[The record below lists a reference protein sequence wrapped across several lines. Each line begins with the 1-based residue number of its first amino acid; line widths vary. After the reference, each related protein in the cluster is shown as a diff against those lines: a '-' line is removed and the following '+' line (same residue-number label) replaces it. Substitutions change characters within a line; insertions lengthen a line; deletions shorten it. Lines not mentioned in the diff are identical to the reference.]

1 MQRREPTPS
10 RRRART
16 RRALAAPALALAAL
30 VGVAGCSGAVGS
42 KTGGRADPVVLTLAD
57 GVSDPY
63 YEPAIAHFIKRVD
76 QLSGGQVR
84 IKDVE
89 GWGDHAPDYE
99 QQIVHDV
106 AAGKAELGFVG
117 TRVFDTLGVPSF
129 RALTAPMLIDDYALE
144 DAVITSDIPGQMLPS
159 LEKLHV
165 RGLAVLGDG
174 LRKPISKKTPLVE
187 AADWKGITVGTIR
200 SATGAAAF
208 AALGART
215 TDDISATFSGA
226 ERNLRIWRNNYLT
239 DYPVVTAN
247 VNLWPQTLAI
257 LANPARLARLP
268 EQQRGWIERA
278 AKEAATAS
286 TGLFDHDQEILT
298 ASCTRGARFTDASD
312 AQLKALRTSFDP
324 VYETLEA
331 DAETKSFLDRIT
343 DLKRRTEAGPALTIP
358 AGCAVGDPPVQTDA
372 VQGVWQTAPITEGQL
387 VQAFVAAGGTEVA
400 AHELFRENEGATRS
414 IVYRLDF
421 EHGSVEQYESS
432 DGAAFEHG
440 DHRAYRISGSTL
452 TFLEQGCTVDF
463 HLEVDATHL
472 RLKPLRD
479 CGDEDAPYVRT
490 IYGGFDFAKQS

>member
-1 MQRREPTPS
+1 MQRRDLTS
-10 RRRART
+10 SRRART
-16 RRALAAPALALAAL
+16 GRALAVPALALAAL
-30 VGVAGCSGAVGS
+30 MGVAGCSGAVGS

-63 YEPAIAHFIKRVD
+63 YEPAIAYFIKRVD

-84 IKDVE
+84 IKDAE

-117 TRVFDTLGVPSF
+117 TRVFDTMGVPTF
-129 RALTAPMLIDDYALE
+129 RALTAPMLIDSYPLE
-144 DAVITSDIPGQMLPS
+144 KAVIASPIPGQMLPS
-159 LEKLHV
+159 LAKLHV

-174 LRKPISKKTPLVE
+174 LRKPIAKKKPLV
-187 AADWKGITVGTIR
+187 APSDWKGVTVGTIR

-208 AALGART
+208 KALGAST
-215 TDDISATFSGA
+215 TDDISATFSGG

-239 DYPVVTAN
+239 NYPVVTAN
-247 VNLWPQTLAI
+247 VNLWPQTLAL
-257 LANPARLARLP
+257 LANPSRLARLP

-278 AKEAATAS
+278 AKEAAASS

-298 ASCTRGARFTDASD
+298 ASCARGARFIDATDE
-312 AQLKALRTSFDP
+312 QLKALRKSFDA
-324 VYETLEA
+324 VYATLEA
-331 DAETKSFLDRIT
+331 DAETKSFLERIK
-343 DLKRRTEAGPALTIP
+343 DLKQRTGAGAALTIP
-358 AGCAVGDPPVQTDA
+358 AGCAVGDAPVTTDA
-372 VQGVWQTAPITEGQL
+372 VQGVWQTAPVTEGQL
-387 VQAFVAAGGTEVA
+387 VQTFVAAGGTEAA

-414 IVYRLDF
+414 VVWRLDF
-421 EHGSVEQYESS
+421 EHGSLEQYESS

-440 DHRAYRISGSTL
+440 DHRTYRISGSTL
-452 TFLEQGCTVDF
+452 TFVEQGCTVDF

-472 RLKPLRD
+472 RLKPFHD